1 VFDCYSK
8 WERTKVSTK
17 KNPNDIHVHLQMIQ
31 DVISRMA
38 RCSFQ
43 LKQWSIVVF
52 AAILTFSITMP
63 EDGVSYPYTDF
74 LLGVLITSPFIG
86 FGLLDA
92 FYLNQER
99 AYRKLFN
106 QVRMQ
111 KTTDFNMVG
120 CVSKVSYWSSV
131 FSVTIIWFYLV
142 EGVFL
147 FLVFLLK

>member
-1 VFDCYSK
+1 
-8 WERTKVSTK
+8 
-17 KNPNDIHVHLQMIQ
+17 MIQ

-52 AAILTFSITMP
+52 AAILTFSITVL
-63 EDGVSYPYTDF
+63 DGEFNYPYAKW
-74 LLGVLITSPFIG
+74 LLGFLIVSPFIG

-106 QVRMQ
+106 KVRIQ
-111 KTTDFNMVG
+111 KTTDFAMAG
-120 CVSKVSYWSSV
+120 CISEVSYWSSV

-142 EGVFL
+142 ECAFL
-147 FLVFLLK
+147 FLVFFLK